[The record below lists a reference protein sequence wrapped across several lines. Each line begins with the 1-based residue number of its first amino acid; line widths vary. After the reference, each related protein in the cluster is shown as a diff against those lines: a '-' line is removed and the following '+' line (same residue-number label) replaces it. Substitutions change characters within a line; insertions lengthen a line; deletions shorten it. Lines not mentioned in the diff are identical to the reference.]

1 MNEPIAD
8 AVRGILDGHVV
19 LSRALAHAGHYP
31 AIDVLASVSRLVT
44 EVVSAEVRAAGNE
57 VRRLLA
63 TYKEKSDLIS
73 IGAYQPGSD
82 LRTDAA
88 IAARE
93 PIDAFLRQPVDEPST
108 AEEADAGLLALAR
121 LGAVAV
127 PSEAVDG
134 AVAGDGGTPL
144 HTAIPPLNIAT

>member
-44 EVVSAEVRAAGNE
+44 EIVDPETQIAGRE
-57 VRRLLA
+57 VRRLMA
-63 TYKEKSDLIS
+63 TYREKADLIS

-82 LRTDAA
+82 PQTDAA
-88 IAARE
+88 IAARR
-93 PIDAFLRQPVDEPST
+93 PIDAFLRQSVDEAST
-108 AEEADAGLLALAR
+108 AGDADGHLAALAT
-121 LGAVAV
+121 LAAPEAGGELVAA
-127 PSEAVDG
+127 PPPQ
-134 AVAGDGGTPL
+134 GGMPL
-144 HTAIPPLNIAT
+144 HTAIPPLNIPS